1 MVMLAAL
8 LTLHALF
15 FAPLLVRAAV
25 QRRARA
31 TAGLSSAVH
40 VAERRGAL
48 LALTVHGAALLL
60 LYLGIFIAVLG
71 GHWLTPQTPTALAGL
86 TMVAAAAA
94 MVTWTARVFTSWR
107 LRPEVDAGHRLCT
120 SGPFS
125 LVRHPIYAAL
135 DALAV
140 GTALCVPTA
149 PVLAAAVLL
158 VLGGWLRARLEERVL
173 LEAFGDSYRAYQRRV
188 PRRFVPGLW

>member
-1 MVMLAAL
+1 MVMTAAL
-8 LTLHALF
+8 LALHALF

-25 QRRARA
+25 QRRERA
-31 TAGLSSAVH
+31 TSGDRSAVH
-40 VAERRGAL
+40 AAERRGAL
-48 LALTVHGAALLL
+48 LALTVHGVALLL
-60 LYLGIFIAVLG
+60 LYLGIFIAALG
-71 GHWLTPQTPTALAGL
+71 AHRQAPQTPIAIVGL

-94 MVTWTARVFTSWR
+94 TVAWTAEVFTSWR
-107 LRPEVDAGHRLCT
+107 LRPEVDDGHRLCT

-140 GTALCVPTA
+140 GTVLCVPTA
-149 PVLAAAVLL
+149 PVLAAAALL

-173 LEAFGDSYRAYQRRV
+173 LEAFGDTYRDYQRRV